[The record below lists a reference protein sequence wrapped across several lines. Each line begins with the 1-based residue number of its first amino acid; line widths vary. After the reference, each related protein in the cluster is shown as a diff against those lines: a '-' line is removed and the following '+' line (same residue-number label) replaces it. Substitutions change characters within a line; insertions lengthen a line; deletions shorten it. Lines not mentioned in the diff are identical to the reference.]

1 LLFFNKQKSFFLE
14 LSKFLKAD
22 SFKHYSV
29 NKFIFTL
36 TLRLVFQIDI
46 QEFYESILLDEQRDR
61 LAKMDATLHL
71 AEEWE
76 KQPMLKRNI
85 RVKIFIEILFINK
98 NSHLEWYT
106 NRRITNDSSHCNK

>member
-1 LLFFNKQKSFFLE
+1 
-14 LSKFLKAD
+14 
-22 SFKHYSV
+22 
-29 NKFIFTL
+29 
-36 TLRLVFQIDI
+36 
-46 QEFYESILLDEQRDR
+46 
-61 LAKMDATLHL
+61 MDATLHL